1 MTRYDDGNHGGFYTR
16 FYTGDFVL
24 CRRICRFDYLH
35 KLVILAVIMSYKRAF
50 KEYLTGRVSKKTR
63 DKEYI
68 PHFERLMAHY
78 TDGGENSY
86 TGYVEEPLLAKHPYN
101 MTPQEFL
108 QAYPTIIAK
117 IERDSEEMK
126 RQRIEKGLVGSVGH
140 ASCRSSTNHYKKFM
154 KSLL

>member
-1 MTRYDDGNHGGFYTR
+1 MRGG
-16 FYTGDFVL
+16 V
-24 CRRICRFDYLH
+24 CRLDYVRN
-35 KLVILAVIMSYKRAF
+35 LVILDVIMNHKQAF

-63 DKEYI
+63 DIEYI
-68 PHFERLMAHY
+68 RHFERLMAHY

-117 IERDSEEMK
+117 IEQDSEEMK
-126 RQRIEKGLVGSVGH
+126 RQRIEKGGVGSTGH

-154 KSLL
+154 ESLS

>member
-1 MTRYDDGNHGGFYTR
+1 MNYRKKNLDQWLAEQKE
-16 FYTGDFVL
+16 VAE
-24 CRRICRFDYLH
+24 
-35 KLVILAVIMSYKRAF
+35 KLTSR
-50 KEYLTGRVSKKTR
+50 RVSKKTR

-68 PHFERLMAHY
+68 THFERLMAHY
-78 TDGGENSY
+78 TDGGQNSY

-117 IERDSEEMK
+117 IEQDSEEMK
-126 RQRIEKGLVGSVGH
+126 RQRKEKGLVGSTGH

-154 KSLL
+154 QSLL